1 MTEIFTSWKSWRD
14 AEQPLA
20 AALPG
25 ETVAVLEEAVAFA
38 ELRHGDQL
46 RPTGV
51 PYLEHL
57 LEALEV
63 AVRGAGVRDPDVLVA
78 IVLHDVVEDTPCTR
92 AEIAERFGEH
102 VAELVAWVTKPDVA
116 ASQDKSD
123 VAAPQDK
130 PDVTAGQD
138 EPDVTAG
145 QDEAAARAAAKA
157 AVKAAYLRGLAEA
170 PPQAVLVKLADRVSN
185 VQELHRVPVDFQR
198 RYHRET
204 VEHIMPLAATS
215 PWFARWF
222 ADWRDDWRAFESE

>member
-1 MTEIFTSWKSWRD
+1 MTEIFTSWKTWRD
-14 AEQPLA
+14 AEKPLA

-57 LEALEV
+57 LEALEI
-63 AVRGAGVRDPDVLVA
+63 AVRGAQVRDPDVLVA

-92 AEIAERFGEH
+92 ADIAERFGAH
-102 VAELVAWVTKPDVA
+102 VAELVAWVTKPSVP
-116 ASQDKSD
+116 
-123 VAAPQDK
+123 APQDK
-130 PDVTAGQD
+130 P
-138 EPDVTAG
+138 
-145 QDEAAARAAAKA
+145 

-185 VQELHRVPVDFQR
+185 VQELHRVPMDFQR

-204 VEHIMPLAATS
+204 VEHIVPLAATS

-222 ADWRDDWRAFESE
+222 ADWREDWRAFESPE

>member
-1 MTEIFTSWKSWRD
+1 VTEIFTSWKSWRD

-20 AALPG
+20 AALPE

-38 ELRHGDQL
+38 VLRHGDQL

-51 PYLEHL
+51 PYVEHL
-57 LEALEV
+57 LEALEI
-63 AVRGAGVRDPDVLVA
+63 AVRGAAVRDPDVLVA

-116 ASQDKSD
+116 APQDKRD

-130 PDVTAGQD
+130 PGVVTGQD
-138 EPDVTAG
+138 K
-145 QDEAAARAAAKA
+145 AAAKA
-157 AVKAAYLRGLAEA
+157 AVKAAYLRALAGA

-185 VQELHRVPVDFQR
+185 VQELYRMPVDFQR

-204 VEHIMPLAATS
+204 VEHIVPLAATS

-222 ADWRDDWRAFESE
+222 AGWRDDWRAFEAE

>member
-1 MTEIFTSWKSWRD
+1 MTEVFTSWKSWQD
-14 AEQPLA
+14 AARPLA

-25 ETVAVLEEAVAFA
+25 EAVEVLEEAVAFA
-38 ELRHGDQL
+38 VLQHGDQL

-57 LEALEV
+57 LEALEI
-63 AVRGAGVRDPDVLVA
+63 AVVGAQVRDPDVLVA

-102 VAELVAWVTKPDVA
+102 VAELVAWVTKPGVA
-116 ASQDKSD
+116 A
-123 VAAPQDK
+123 
-130 PDVTAGQD
+130 GQ
-138 EPDVTAG
+138 G
-145 QDEAAARAAAKA
+145 KA
-157 AVKAAYLRGLAEA
+157 AVKAAYLRALASA

-185 VQELHRVPVDFQR
+185 VQELHRMPVEFQR

-204 VEHIMPLAATS
+204 VEHIVPLAASS

-222 ADWRDDWRAFESE
+222 AGWRDDYRAFE

>member
-14 AEQPLA
+14 AERPLA

-25 ETVAVLEEAVAFA
+25 ETVVMLEEAVAFA

-63 AVRGAGVRDPDVLVA
+63 AVRGAAVRDPDVLVA

-116 ASQDKSD
+116 ASQDEPG
-123 VAAPQDK
+123 VA
-130 PDVTAGQD
+130 AGQD
-138 EPDVTAG
+138 K
-145 QDEAAARAAAKA
+145 AAARAAAKA
-157 AVKAAYLRGLAEA
+157 AVKAAYLRGLAAA

-204 VEHIMPLAATS
+204 VEHIVPLAATS

>member
-1 MTEIFTSWKSWRD
+1 MTEIFTSWKSWQD
-14 AEQPLA
+14 AERPLA

-25 ETVAVLEEAVAFA
+25 ETVVMLEEAVAFA

-63 AVRGAGVRDPDVLVA
+63 AVRGAAVRDPDVLVA

-116 ASQDKSD
+116 ASQDEPG
-123 VAAPQDK
+123 VAAPQDE
-130 PDVTAGQD
+130 PGVAAGQD
-138 EPDVTAG
+138 K
-145 QDEAAARAAAKA
+145 AAARAAAKA
-157 AVKAAYLRGLAEA
+157 AVKAAYLRGLAAA

-204 VEHIMPLAATS
+204 VEHIVPLAATS

>member
-25 ETVAVLEEAVAFA
+25 ETVVVLEEAVAFA
-38 ELRHGDQL
+38 ELQHGDQL

-102 VAELVAWVTKPDVA
+102 VAELVAWVTKPA
-116 ASQDKSD
+116 

-130 PDVTAGQD
+130 PGVAAPQDKPGVATGQD
-138 EPDVTAG
+138 
-145 QDEAAARAAAKA
+145 RAAAKA
-157 AVKAAYLRGLAEA
+157 AVKAAYLRGLVEA

-204 VEHIMPLAATS
+204 VEHIVPLAATS

-222 ADWRDDWRAFESE
+222 AGWRDDWRAFESPE